1 MAEKFEF
8 TNTERQTTDAA
19 ANPLVQEGVE
29 MSHMRVQDKGG
40 EKFEKFD
47 TAVAEVT
54 ERLVSIANR
63 LAGLPIS
70 EREAFMQSISG
81 LSGDDFPAYDLFRQ
95 QMSKSA

>member
-8 TNTERQTTDAA
+8 TNTERQTDADAA
-19 ANPLVQEGVE
+19 ENPLVQEAL
-29 MSHMRVQDKGG
+29 RVQDKGG

-47 TAVAEVT
+47 SAVAEVT
-54 ERLVSIANR
+54 ERLASIANR
-63 LAGLPIS
+63 LAGLPTS

-81 LSGDDFPAYDLFRQ
+81 MSGDDFPAYDLFRQ